1 MALAETLDVDK
12 LVELYEDDW
21 HNLYKPMSYND
32 TNLNGSS
39 TGSNVLDSKISDIFT
54 RQSHIEDII
63 GGLEDLPTEMQTIST
78 EFNSIRR
85 SVEDIQTSQNEMRDF
100 LNDILDFEN
109 QSGQTIGK

>member
-32 TNLNGSS
+32 TNLVGAS
-39 TGSNVLDSKISDIFT
+39 TGNNILDSKINDIFD
-54 RQSHIEDII
+54 RQNQIEDII
-63 GGLEDLPTEMQTIST
+63 GNLQDLPEDMATVTSEFRTIKTTMQQIKT
-78 EFNSIRR
+78 NQDAIR
-85 SVEDIQTSQNEMRDF
+85 SF
-100 LNDILDFEN
+100 LDDILDFEN